1 MPTNV
6 QITAQLHSFH
16 MPAKQFSKVSKI
28 GFNSTK
34 AENFQMF
41 KLDIEKAEE
50 PETKLTTSL
59 ESQKKQENSRK
70 TPTSVSLTMLKPLTV
85 WITTNWKIFTIPG
98 QLSSQIGRAHV

>member
-50 PETKLTTSL
+50 AEVKWQTSTG
-59 ESQKKQENSRK
+59 SQKKQESSRK
-70 TPTSVSLTMLKPLTV
+70 TSPSASLTSLNPLTV
-85 WITTNWKIFTIPG
+85 WITTNCGKF
-98 QLSSQIGRAHV
+98 